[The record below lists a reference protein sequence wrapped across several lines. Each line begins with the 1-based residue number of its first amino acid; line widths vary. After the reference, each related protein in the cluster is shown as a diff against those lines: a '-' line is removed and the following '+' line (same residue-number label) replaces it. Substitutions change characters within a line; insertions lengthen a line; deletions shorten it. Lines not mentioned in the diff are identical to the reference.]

1 MARLPRLALGGE
13 VHLLLHRG
21 HNGQPIVA
29 DDADRTALLRI
40 LNEVRTREGVAIHA
54 YVLLDDRLWLLATPK
69 AATAL
74 GRMMQALGRRHTA
87 AFNARHGRSG
97 TLWDGRYRSAIV
109 EPGAAALE
117 AMLFVERAPVVDR
130 PGMAPSAYR
139 WSSAAH
145 HVGAARDPL
154 VTDVK
159 AYWDLGNTPFE
170 REHRYALLIQEPPA
184 MGSERIEAAV
194 RGGWA
199 YGSPAFI
206 DMLQQGTRRRVSARG
221 RGRPRRPASGEYSAP
236 N

>member
-29 DDADRTALLRI
+29 DDSDRTELLRI
-40 LNEVRTREGVAIHA
+40 LNEARSREGVAIHA
-54 YVLLDDRLWLLATPK
+54 YALLDDRLWLLATPK
-69 AATAL
+69 AGAAL
-74 GRMMQALGRRHTA
+74 GRLMQALGRRHTA

-109 EPGAAALE
+109 EPGDAALQV
-117 AMLFVERAPVVDR
+117 MLFVERAPTADR
-130 PGMAPSAYR
+130 PGLAPPAYR

-154 VTDVK
+154 VTDAK

-170 REHRYALLIQEPPA
+170 REHRYALLMQEPPPA
-184 MGSERIEAAV
+184 GSEGIEAAV

-199 YGSPAFI
+199 YGSPAFV
-206 DMLQQGTRRRVSARG
+206 DSLQQRTRRRVNARS
-221 RGRPRRPASGEYSAP
+221 RGRPRQTAIR
-236 N
+236 